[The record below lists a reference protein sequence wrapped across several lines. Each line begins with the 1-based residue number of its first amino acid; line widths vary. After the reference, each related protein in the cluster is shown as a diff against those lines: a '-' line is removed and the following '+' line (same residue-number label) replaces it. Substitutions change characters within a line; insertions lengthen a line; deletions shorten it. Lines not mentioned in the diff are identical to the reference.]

1 MKNIFIIFTLISTL
15 ASCSNTPEL
24 DTGEIKTV
32 QFLRDAIS
40 KSNKSNIF
48 VNSRDIL
55 SRKQIDAAA
64 VPVLFVELESGQNG
78 TFTPYPGQ
86 GVGQTWLGADGAT
99 ITLERG
105 ILKASRGMG
114 ADLMGSS
121 SSMPPWIKLRD
132 RDANYIREVSYI
144 TGNNKI
150 LRLILNCKIKKNVQQ
165 EKLRIWS
172 VEFIATRYD
181 EICFYKN
188 DTIRNIYY
196 VDKRDIVRKSRQYHS
211 ENIGYIITERLDR

>member
-24 DTGEIKTV
+24 ESGEIRTL

-40 KSNKSNIF
+40 QSNKSNIF

-64 VPVLFVELESGQNG
+64 VPVLFVKLESGQNG
-78 TFTPYPGQ
+78 TFTRYPGQ

-99 ITLERG
+99 ITFEQG
-105 ILKASRGMG
+105 VLKASRGMG

-121 SSMPPWIKLRD
+121 SSMPAWKKLRHS
-132 RDANYIREVSYI
+132 DANYRREVSFI

-150 LRLILNCKIKKNVQQ
+150 LRFILECEIKKNDRQ
-165 EKLRIWS
+165 EKVEIWALK
-172 VEFIATRYD
+172 FLTTKYD
-181 EICFYKN
+181 ESCYHKK
-188 DTIRNIYY
+188 DTIRNVYF
-196 VDKRDIVRKSRQYHS
+196 VDNKNIVRKSRQYHS
-211 ENIGYIITERLDR
+211 KKIGYIVTERLDR